1 MQLLTILCLLFV
13 FYAYVGYG
21 LCLHGFRSLGL
32 GKGKPKVS
40 PPEQSAALPALSV
53 IITVR
58 NESAVIREKIE
69 ATLALS
75 YRRVALARWIADA
88 NSDVELIVASDASD
102 DGTDD
107 IVKSFAGKGVK
118 LVSLPER
125 GGKESAQKAA
135 IESAR
140 GEILVFTDAKIEL
153 NDQALE
159 SFGRYFEDPSIG
171 AVSSEDN
178 VVSDSG
184 TSSGEGLYV
193 AYEMWLRDLE
203 SDFNSLVGLSG
214 SCFAVRRSLCANL
227 QTDIPSDF
235 ALLIETKRNKLRGVH
250 APDVIGSYKAV
261 RSEREEFSRKVRTV
275 LRGITTFMSR
285 LEVLNPIRF
294 GLFSWQIASHKLCRW
309 LVPWF
314 MVLGTLSCLIAAFS
328 STLFAILLLLLLGFY
343 ALALLGFYIQPL
355 ARIPFVKV
363 PLFLCVS
370 NAAILSAWIKYAQ
383 GERAVVWNPSAKG
396 Q

>member
-1 MQLLTILCLLFV
+1 MQLLTIISILFV
-13 FYAYVGYG
+13 FYAYAGYG
-21 LCLHGFRSLGL
+21 LCLHLFKRMGL
-32 GKGKPKVS
+32 GAGKPKLAA
-40 PPEQSAALPALSV
+40 PEQSASLPSLSV

-58 NESAVIREKIE
+58 NEASVIREKIE
-69 ATLALS
+69 ATLNLR
-75 YRRVALARWIADA
+75 YRRVAIRRWIADA
-88 NSDVELIVASDASD
+88 NADIEVIVASDASD
-102 DGTDD
+102 DGTDA
-107 IVKSFAGKGVK
+107 IVKEFSAQGVK
-118 LVSLPER
+118 LVSLPQR

-135 IESAR
+135 IEQAK
-140 GEILVFTDAKIEL
+140 GDILVFTDAKIEL
-153 NDQALE
+153 NEQALE
-159 SFGRYFEDPSIG
+159 GFGRYFEDPAIG
-171 AVSSEDN
+171 AVSSEDQ

-184 TSSGEGLYV
+184 KSSGEGIYV
-193 AYEMWLRDLE
+193 RYEMWLRDLE

-250 APDVIGSYKAV
+250 AADVIGSYKAV

-309 LVPWF
+309 LVPWW

-328 STLFAILLLLLLGFY
+328 SSLFCVLLLFLLAFY
-343 ALALLGFYIQPL
+343 ATALIGFWVEPL
-355 ARIPFVKV
+355 ARLPFVKI

-370 NAAILSAWIKYAQ
+370 NAAILVAWIKYAR
-383 GERAVVWNPSAKG
+383 GERAVVWNPSQKG
-396 Q
+396 R